1 VTAERPSSPSTGILP
16 AWSEPFRRE
25 RVPELT
31 RRGPFEAA
39 PEWLG
44 SKGEGVTVAIVD
56 SGVEGDHPAVGGR
69 LVASVRI
76 EIDDEDEPVVI
87 DDDAI
92 DVVGHGT
99 ACAGIIHAIAPSA
112 DLVSVRVLGKK
123 NTAKGIAFARG
134 LHWVVEQ
141 GIGVAN
147 LSLSSGSEELFA
159 EFHELA
165 DQAYFENT
173 VLVCAA
179 SNTPGRSSYP
189 SLFSSVISVAAHDSP
204 DPLTWFYN
212 PRPPVE
218 FGARGV
224 DVPVAWRGGASIIG
238 TGNSFATPH
247 IAGLVARIRATY
259 PDATPFEVKALLA
272 ASAGTPPQR
281 STGRSRRSP
290 HSAHEPS

>member
-1 VTAERPSSPSTGILP
+1 MTAERSPDPTPAILP
-16 AWSEPFRRE
+16 AWSEPFSHE
-25 RVPELT
+25 HLGELT
-31 RRGPFEAA
+31 RRRAFEAAA

-44 SKGEGVTVAIVD
+44 SRGAGVTVAIVD

-69 LVASVRI
+69 LTASVRV
-76 EIDDEDEPVVI
+76 EMDDDEPVVV
-87 DDDAI
+87 DDDPI

-99 ACAGIIHAIAPSA
+99 ACAGIIHALAPEA
-112 DLVSVRVLGKK
+112 WIVSVRVLGKK

-134 LHWVVEQ
+134 LDWVLEQ
-141 GIGVAN
+141 RIGVAN
-147 LSLSSGSEELFA
+147 LSLSSGSEELYA

-165 DQAYFENT
+165 DQAYFGNT

-204 DPLTWFYN
+204 DPLTWYYN

-224 DVPVAWRGGASIIG
+224 DVPVAWRAGASIVG

-247 IAGLVARIRATY
+247 IAGLVARIRGTY
-259 PDATPFEVKALLA
+259 PDATPFEVKTLLA
-272 ASAGTPPQR
+272 AAAAT
-281 STGRSRRSP
+281 
-290 HSAHEPS
+290 H

>member
-1 VTAERPSSPSTGILP
+1 MTAERPSSATTGIVP
-16 AWSEPFRRE
+16 AWSEPFLHERLPELAHE
-25 RVPELT
+25 RVFPA
-31 RRGPFEAA
+31 AA

-69 LVASVRI
+69 LIASVRV
-76 EIDDEDEPVVI
+76 EMDDEDEPVVI
-87 DDDAI
+87 DDDPI

-99 ACAGIIHAIAPSA
+99 ACAGIIHALAPA
-112 DLVSVRVLGKK
+112 AELVSVRVLGRK

-141 GIGVAN
+141 GIGIAN

-204 DPLTWFYN
+204 DPLVWYYN

-224 DVPVAWRGGASIIG
+224 DVPVAWRDGGSIVG

-247 IAGLVARIRATY
+247 IAGLIARIRGTY
-259 PDATPFEVKALLA
+259 AAATPFEVKTLLA
-272 ASAGTPPQR
+272 AAAASA
-281 STGRSRRSP
+281 TGPKRG
-290 HSAHEPS
+290 AG

>member
-1 VTAERPSSPSTGILP
+1 MNAQRAPEVTAGTLL
-16 AWSEPFRRE
+16 AWSEPFRRD
-25 RVPELT
+25 RLPELT
-31 RRGPFEAA
+31 RRRALEMAA
-39 PEWLG
+39 PEWLESRG
-44 SKGEGVTVAIVD
+44 AGVTVAIVD

-69 LVASVRI
+69 LVASVRV
-76 EIDDEDEPVVI
+76 EMDDDEPVVV
-87 DDDAI
+87 DDDPT

-99 ACAGIIHAIAPSA
+99 ACAGIIHALAPSA
-112 DLVSVRVLGKK
+112 ELVSVRVLGKK

-134 LHWVVEQ
+134 VHWVVEQ
-141 GIGVAN
+141 GIGIAN

-204 DPLTWFYN
+204 DPLTWYYN

-218 FGARGV
+218 FGARGI
-224 DVPVAWRGGASIIG
+224 DVPVAWRGGASIVG

-247 IAGLVARIRATY
+247 IAGLVARIRGTY
-259 PDATPFEVKALLA
+259 PAATPFEVKTLLA
-272 ASAGTPPQR
+272 AAAATS
-281 STGRSRRSP
+281 
-290 HSAHEPS
+290 

>member
-1 VTAERPSSPSTGILP
+1 MTTEHAPDATAGVLP

-25 RVPELT
+25 RLPSLARERAFDT
-31 RRGPFEAA
+31 AA
-39 PEWLG
+39 PEWLRARG
-44 SKGEGVTVAIVD
+44 AGVTVAIVD

-69 LVASVRI
+69 LVASVRV
-76 EIDDEDEPVVI
+76 EMDDDEPVVVEDEPV
-87 DDDAI
+87 

-99 ACAGIIHAIAPSA
+99 ACAGIIHALAPDA
-112 DLVSVRVLGKK
+112 ELISVRVLGKK

-134 LHWVVEQ
+134 VHWVVEQ
-141 GIGVAN
+141 GIRIAN

-165 DQAYFENT
+165 DLAYFENT

-189 SLFSSVISVAAHDSP
+189 SLFSSVISVAAHDLP
-204 DPLTWFYN
+204 DPMTWYYN

-224 DVPVAWRGGASIIG
+224 DVPVAWRGGTSIMG

-247 IAGLVARIRATY
+247 VAGLVALIRETY
-259 PDATPFEVKALLA
+259 PAATPFEVKTLLA
-272 ASAGTPPQR
+272 AAAATV
-281 STGRSRRSP
+281 
-290 HSAHEPS
+290 

>member
-1 VTAERPSSPSTGILP
+1 MTAERSPDAAAAILP
-16 AWSEPFRRE
+16 AWSEPFRRDRLPGLARE
-25 RVPELT
+25 RA
-31 RRGPFEAA
+31 FEAEA
-39 PEWLG
+39 PEWLRSDG
-44 SKGEGVTVAIVD
+44 AGVTVAIVD
-56 SGVEGDHPAVGGR
+56 SGVEGDHPAVGGS
-69 LVASVRI
+69 LIASVRV
-76 EIDDEDEPVVI
+76 EMDDDEPVVV
-87 DDDAI
+87 DDEPI

-99 ACAGIIHAIAPSA
+99 ACAGIIHALAPA
-112 DLVSVRVLGKK
+112 AQLVSVRVLGKK

-134 LHWVVEQ
+134 VHWVVEQ
-141 GIGVAN
+141 GIGIAN

-159 EFHELA
+159 EFHEIA

-189 SLFSSVISVAAHDSP
+189 SLFSSVISVAAHDLA
-204 DPLTWFYN
+204 DPVTWYYN

-224 DVPVAWRGGASIIG
+224 DVPVAWRGGTSIVG

-259 PDATPFEVKALLA
+259 PAATPFEVKTLLA
-272 ASAGTPPQR
+272 ASAAT
-281 STGRSRRSP
+281 
-290 HSAHEPS
+290 A

>member
-1 VTAERPSSPSTGILP
+1 MNAERAPEATFGVLP
-16 AWSEPFRRE
+16 AWSEPFRRD
-25 RVPELT
+25 RLPALT
-31 RRGPFEAA
+31 RQRAFETAA
-39 PEWLG
+39 PEWLESRG
-44 SKGEGVTVAIVD
+44 AGVTVAIVD

-69 LVASVRI
+69 LVASVRV
-76 EIDDEDEPVVI
+76 EMDDDEPVVV
-87 DDDAI
+87 DDDPT

-99 ACAGIIHAIAPSA
+99 ACAGIIHALAPSA
-112 DLVSVRVLGKK
+112 ELVSVRVLGKK

-134 LHWVVEQ
+134 VHWVVEQ
-141 GIGVAN
+141 GIGIAN

-204 DPLTWFYN
+204 DPLTWYYN

-218 FGARGV
+218 FGARGI
-224 DVPVAWRGGASIIG
+224 DVPVAWRGGASIVG

-247 IAGLVARIRATY
+247 IAGLVARIRGTY
-259 PDATPFEVKALLA
+259 PAATPFEVKTLLA
-272 ASAGTPPQR
+272 AAAATP
-281 STGRSRRSP
+281 
-290 HSAHEPS
+290 

>member
-1 VTAERPSSPSTGILP
+1 MTAERPSSSTTGIVP
-16 AWSEPFRRE
+16 AWSEPFLRE
-25 RVPELT
+25 RLPELA
-31 RRGPFEAA
+31 RQRAFETAA

-69 LVASVRI
+69 LIASVRV
-76 EIDDEDEPVVI
+76 EMDDEDEPVVI
-87 DDDAI
+87 DDDPI

-99 ACAGIIHAIAPSA
+99 ACAGIIHALAPA
-112 DLVSVRVLGKK
+112 AELVSVRVLGKK

-134 LHWVVEQ
+134 LHWVVER
-141 GIGVAN
+141 GIGIAN

-204 DPLTWFYN
+204 DPLTWYYN

-224 DVPVAWRGGASIIG
+224 DVPVAWRDGASIVG

-247 IAGLVARIRATY
+247 IAGLVARIRGRY
-259 PDATPFEVKALLA
+259 PAATPFEVKTLLA
-272 ASAGTPPQR
+272 AAAASA
-281 STGRSRRSP
+281 TGLKRG
-290 HSAHEPS
+290 AG